1 MKYKQQSV
9 IFVLEQWF
17 FSSEN
22 TDETWVNVTKSL
34 NLLFQILYKNKNQ
47 EIVPSWW
54 EYQE

>member
-22 TDETWVNVTKSL
+22 TDETWINVTKFL
-34 NLLFQILYKNKNQ
+34 NLLFQILYKNENQ
-47 EIVPSWW
+47 EGTIRW